1 MVAHIA
7 AAPYINPTTNV
18 NHEVV
23 LRTSPM
29 STWYGK
35 VLELIEIRRGLR
47 PCSPDDLPYLGRS
60 RRYDNVIIA
69 AGHGMLGISL
79 APIMGKFV
87 CRLSANQTPAI
98 DLTVLRIE
106 RFN

>member
-18 NHEVV
+18 NHEVA

-47 PCSPDDLPYLGRS
+47 PCSPDDPDDMIMSSLTPVTACWEFRW
-60 RRYDNVIIA
+60 RR
-69 AGHGMLGISL
+69 
-79 APIMGKFV
+79 
-87 CRLSANQTPAI
+87 
-98 DLTVLRIE
+98 
-106 RFN
+106 